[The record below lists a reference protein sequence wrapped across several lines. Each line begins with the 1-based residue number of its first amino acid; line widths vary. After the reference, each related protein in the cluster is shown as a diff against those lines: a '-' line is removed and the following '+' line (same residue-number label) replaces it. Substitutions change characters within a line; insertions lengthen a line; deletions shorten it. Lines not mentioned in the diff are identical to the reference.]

1 MYQKVLVPLDGSELS
16 ETALEHLRSIVSACA
31 VPEVVLLFVVETTPW
46 VATGDFYPESVHVEI
61 DERYSAWAKDYVANK
76 ADSLRQEGIPAIA
89 VLLEGNAAEKI
100 LEYVEKNSVDLV
112 IMSTHGRS
120 GPARWLFGSVA
131 DRVVRHSRVPVLV
144 ESPKQASGQ

>member
-1 MYQKVLVPLDGSELS
+1 MYRKVMVPLDGSELS
-16 ETALEHLRSIVSACA
+16 ETALEHLRNIVSACG
-31 VPEVVLLFVVETTPW
+31 VSDVVLLFVVETSSW
-46 VATGDFYPESVHVEI
+46 VATGDFYPENVSVEI
-61 DERYSAWAKDYVANK
+61 DEKYTAWARDYVANK
-76 ADSLRQEGIPAIA
+76 ADSLRQEGISATA

-100 LEYVEKNSVDLV
+100 LEYAEENDVDLI

-144 ESPKQASGQ
+144 AAPKHAG